1 MITSFHHHYNFM
13 EDRALSNI
21 DRDISTAETQSLR
34 AHNAALT
41 KQNELL
47 KREVQQLKAMQAN
60 SQQELSAYRR
70 IVLRGEE
77 GTKGEGEVL

>member
-1 MITSFHHHYNFM
+1 M
-13 EDRALSNI
+13 EGRTPSRQDRDISNI
-21 DRDISTAETQSLR
+21 DRDISNAETNSLR
-34 AHNAALT
+34 AHNATLT

-70 IVLRGEE
+70 IVLRGDE
-77 GTKGEGEVL
+77 GAKGESEVL